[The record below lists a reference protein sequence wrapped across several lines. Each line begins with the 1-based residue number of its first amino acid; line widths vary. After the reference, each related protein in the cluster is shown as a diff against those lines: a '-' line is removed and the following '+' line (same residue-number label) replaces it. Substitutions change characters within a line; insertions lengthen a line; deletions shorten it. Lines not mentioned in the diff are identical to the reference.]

1 MAAASLLP
9 LALFVLTSTLTPGG
23 ATTLAT
29 ASGAQFGLRRSLP
42 LLVGLSAGLAT
53 LAGMAAT
60 GLSGLLLAAPHL
72 QLAMQLAGTAYL
84 FWLAWKLG
92 CGRILVSMVGV
103 QRLPLLS
110 GGLRANSV
118 H

>member
-42 LLVGLSAGLAT
+42 LLA
-53 LAGMAAT
+53 
-60 GLSGLLLAAPHL
+60 GLLLAAPHL

-92 CGRILVSMVGV
+92 CGRILVNMLGV

-110 GGLRANSV
+110 GGLRPNSV